1 MAEEL
6 AWHSYGTDA
15 LLSRFNLF
23 AASLVFTVYWALW
36 HLPLAFIQG
45 YYHSEVVA
53 EGALYTANF
62 VVSMVVFVSLG
73 NWLYMKSGRSILIAV
88 LFHVSA
94 NFGNEI
100 FATHPDSK
108 VIQTMLLLLFTLW
121 LLRRERKLFFSQT
134 ANHAGLPD

>member
-1 MAEEL
+1 MAQL
-6 AWHSYGTDA
+6 RHRRAAQPLQSVC
-15 LLSRFNLF
+15 RFAGVHRVLGAVAF
-23 AASLVFTVYWALW
+23 AAGVYPRL
-36 HLPLAFIQG
+36 L
-45 YYHSEVVA
+45 HSEVVA

-62 VVSMVVFVSLG
+62 VVSMVVFVLLG